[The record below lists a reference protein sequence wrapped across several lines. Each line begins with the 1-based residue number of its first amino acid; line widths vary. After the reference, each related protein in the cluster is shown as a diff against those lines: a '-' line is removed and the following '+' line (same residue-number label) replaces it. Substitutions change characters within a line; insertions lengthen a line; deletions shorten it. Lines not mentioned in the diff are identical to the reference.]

1 LTFTG
6 LKPQKMRTLL
16 KATMEVTAAN
26 NAIRNGSMGQIM
38 KSTMERLNPE
48 ASYFTAID
56 GCRTCIMVFDLKDP
70 SMMPSI
76 AEPFFLELNAK
87 VEMYPCMNADDMRA
101 GLELWERTAHEE
113 HAELHA

>member
-1 LTFTG
+1 
-6 LKPQKMRTLL
+6 MRTLL
-16 KATMEVTAAN
+16 KVTMEVTAAN
-26 NAIRNGSMGQIM
+26 NAIRNGSMGHIM
-38 KSTMERLNPE
+38 KATMEKLNPE

-87 VEMYPCMNADDMRA
+87 VEMFPCMNADDLKE
-101 GLELWERTAHEE
+101 GLELWERAAHEE
-113 HAELHA
+113 HMEAHA